1 MKKFALPLVL
11 ASSFALLGLR
21 TFLQA
26 LATDQPWRI
35 AAAAADFVIAAGML
49 VALGLAM
56 KKHAAASKAV

>member
-26 LATDQPWRI
+26 LATHQAWRI
-35 AAAAADFVIAAGML
+35 ASAAAGFAIALGLL

-56 KKHAAASKAV
+56 KKHAAVGKAA